1 MPAFVSHGIISYL
14 IFGKR
19 GVYYSAIPDILG
31 FSYYF
36 FRMFLRIDYSNLT
49 FQDILNWG
57 DIFPQSEMN
66 ETDWLLYN
74 ISHSLVLWF
83 LVYYFTKDKAVYAAI
98 LGIIMDIFLH
108 ENGLW
113 VGPAFMFPFNDYR
126 FDGIHWLSPKGII
139 ITFLVKLVLILLS
152 SKMIQKFV
160 KLLP

>member
-19 GVYYSAIPDILG
+19 GVYYSAIPDLLG

-36 FRMFLRIDYSNLT
+36 FRMFLKIDYLNLE
-49 FQDILNWG
+49 FQDILRCG
-57 DIFPQSEMN
+57 
-66 ETDWLLYN
+66 DWLLYN
-74 ISHSLVLWF
+74 MTHSLFLWL

-98 LGIIMDIFLH
+98 LAIIMDIFLH

-126 FDGIHWLSPKGII
+126 FDGIHWLSPEGLI
-139 ITFLVKLVLILLS
+139 ITFLVKLVLLLVS
-152 SKMIQKFV
+152 SKVIKRLV
-160 KLLP
+160 NSLP

>member
-19 GVYYSAIPDILG
+19 GVYYSAIPDLLG

-36 FRMFLRIDYSNLT
+36 FRMFLRIDYFNLK
-49 FQDILNWG
+49 FQDILRWSN
-57 DIFPQSEMN
+57 IFPQSEMN
-66 ETDWLLYN
+66 ETDWLLYD

-108 ENGLW
+108 DDKLW
-113 VGPAFMFPFNDYR
+113 RGPAFMFPFNDFR
-126 FDGIHWLSPKGII
+126 FNGIHWLSPKGII
-139 ITFLVKLVLILLS
+139 ITFLVKLVLVLLS
-152 SKMIQKFV
+152 SKVIQKFV
-160 KLLP
+160 KFLP

>member
-19 GVYYSAIPDILG
+19 GVYYSAIPDLLG

-49 FQDILNWG
+49 FQDILRWG

-66 ETDWLLYN
+66 EIDWLLYD
-74 ISHSLVLWF
+74 ISHSLFLWL

-98 LGIIMDIFLH
+98 LSIIMDVFLH
-108 ENGLW
+108 EDRVW
-113 VGPAFMFPFNDYR
+113 AGPAFMFPFNDYR
-126 FDGIHWLSPKGII
+126 FNGIHWLSTKGLL
-139 ITFLVKLVLILLS
+139 ITFMVKIVLLLVS
-152 SKMIQKFV
+152 SKVIQRLV